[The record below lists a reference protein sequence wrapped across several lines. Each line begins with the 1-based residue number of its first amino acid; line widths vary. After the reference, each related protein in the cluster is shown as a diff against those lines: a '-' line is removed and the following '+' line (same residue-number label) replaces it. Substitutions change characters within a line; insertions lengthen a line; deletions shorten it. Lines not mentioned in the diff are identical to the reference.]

1 MRRPELILPRWAP
14 LSLLTAALWSIACTP
29 TQPAPDAKSEPDEA
43 RPPPAAEQTLDLWA
57 GVPPIEPGAGD
68 ITTELKPVAGPKP
81 PPSISERIELPFPPP
96 AAPSKQTQDQPPV
109 GPLQLLRTS
118 PIMKEPGLVGSV
130 TAVFNQPMIPL
141 ASIDDLKLERSPMSI
156 TPQPPGKFR
165 WLGTQMIAFE
175 PEGRMPFSTTY
186 TAAVEAGET
195 STNGAKFGKRVQ
207 WQFSTPVLAIEQS
220 QPSEWDTADLESIV
234 IVQFNQDIQ
243 RERLGAAAKLVG
255 RGSEVAVQVVD
266 PAAYGGL
273 PEPYRAQAL
282 ALRPERS
289 LVLRPASKLQADTQY
304 TLTIPAG
311 VYGEGPNPSKA
322 LAAKFRTFPPLTLS
336 APHCQERYS
345 WDCSPTGGVTLGAST
360 GVVDDPEL
368 ATRVRISP
376 AVPDLVVTG
385 DGGGIH
391 LTGKFQGLGTYTVEV
406 DPGVRDI
413 HGQTLQ
419 RPFKTT
425 FTLKPLEASMR
436 LDGVVRDPIVLE
448 PSHSGVLDLKVAGLR
463 EVEVRARGMDAKQL
477 REVLGEH
484 YYGDDWQPF
493 LSKGATE
500 TVRDV
505 SSSRIEAM
513 ILPQKVREMAT
524 MPGTLLLLGA
534 RSNQIDDDGY
544 KHRHQVRNIVE
555 VTRLGIS
562 AALDGD
568 SGVVMVTDLET
579 GEPLTGVAL
588 ALHSSESESPQWSGT
603 SDARGM
609 AEIKHGQ
616 ISGQPYLLARL
627 GGDLAYVPLQATVDD
642 SYSSW
647 QYDQSEATPQV
658 FFFTEREPHKLG
670 ETVHLS
676 GIVREETRGPKG
688 AVKPWRSDVECDY
701 VVTSPRGQEIL
712 TGKVKV
718 GALGT
723 FSVDLAIP
731 GGGDLGNYQFQLKF
745 PAGFFSGEQSF
756 WHGFAV
762 EAYRAPEFEVKV
774 EREAAATLVYGDT
787 LEAQVRASYLH
798 GAAMIGAKVSYTLR
812 RSDTT
817 FRPPGSEHEAF
828 SFGPTTQPWW
838 WRGHGDMWGDGD
850 MVGGMMGALLVK
862 QGAGDTDTSGAF
874 AVSHVLQPKET
885 QWGVKPEPEPEQPA
899 EPAPKGPPDPPSAST
914 YTLEAMV
921 TDQNR
926 QAIAGRQS
934 FVVHPADQYVGLR
947 SDRSVYKEGER
958 ARLEA
963 VVVDVAGKRL
973 SGRPIELALVR
984 SETRRTAV
992 EEQGR
997 WTYKYETID
1006 VPVGSCQL
1014 TSDVAPA
1021 SCDVA
1026 VDKAGSY
1033 VLRAEIKDEKG
1044 RRALTRHNLYVYGK
1058 DAVVWDQDQRRVDL
1072 VPDKRSYE
1080 PGEKATILLRSP
1092 FDRARGLAIIER
1104 EGIVEYRELVV
1115 EGGAATLDI
1124 PLTEDMIPGV
1134 EVAVLLVRGRIEV
1147 PGAPSGQD
1155 LGRPAVATGKVS
1167 LALATT
1173 AKKIDLTLK
1182 PDRSQIAPKET
1193 LKLEIQAR
1201 GPDGRG
1207 QKAAVAVMV
1216 VDEGVLSLL
1225 AYKTPD
1231 PLSFFHHSRTPGVS
1245 LFDLRQYLLARSED
1259 DLAQTQ
1265 GRPRRGSKD
1274 GKKADGRSKNVEGFG
1289 GGLGLVGTGRG
1300 GGGVSVQEPMTG
1312 TASAAPTLE
1321 MAEKKEMR
1329 GAVLGADADADESAA
1344 MLDPSMAMNQPISLR
1359 TLFATTAYFNPEV
1372 VVGPTGMATIEIPMP
1387 ENLTTFRIMAV
1398 AVDPDRPDH
1407 FGSAE
1412 AQVKVRKPIM
1422 LRPSLPR
1429 FANFGDRFQASVMV
1443 DNQTELPQALIV
1455 GTRGT
1460 NVVMSGET
1468 SKAIEIPAGQS
1479 QELRFPMAVDK
1490 VGTMRLQ
1497 FAALSNGG
1505 RDATEVSLPVL
1516 YPATRQ
1522 AFADYGVTDTSVLR
1536 ALKVPEG
1543 VLAAFGGLELSLSS
1557 TALNGLEDAVKYLV
1571 EYQYE
1576 CTEQLT
1582 SRLLP
1587 LFVLGPVLEQFPIAS
1602 VKDLAARQ
1610 QMGAEGLT
1618 RLASRQNY
1626 DGGFRFW
1633 DTPDRSWP
1641 YLSAWTTF
1649 ALLEGKKAGFK
1660 VDDQVIARALDYLEY
1675 FVANGEATPWGRY
1688 YDHAS
1693 RAFSL
1698 WLLSREK
1705 RGAQHFD
1712 LVYAKRN
1719 EIPLYSR
1726 ALLMSAAHAYGLEA
1740 PREALLKDFRAR
1752 VTETARTAHFAE
1764 RTSEADADGLQ
1775 LLMHSDVQTDAVAL
1789 MSLLEIAPE
1798 DPLLPKVIA
1807 GIMDDRDPQAGGRW
1821 GTTHA
1826 NAWALL
1832 AASRYFTVVEK
1843 QVPDYIARI
1852 WLDQSFA
1859 GEQTFKGRSMAVSEQ
1874 RVPMARLLA
1883 EPPKEVLIAKDGPG
1897 KLYYRL
1903 GLRYA
1908 PADLAVKAEQQG
1920 FTVSRSYEALAQ
1932 GGEKADPTSVRRN
1945 ADGSYEV
1952 KAGSLVR
1959 VNLTLVARDRANFVV
1974 VDDPL
1979 PAGFEGQNARFS
1991 TTLQD
1996 VSGGVV
2002 NQSVDLGGDSWSE
2015 KGWWF
2020 WRPWWSFSHTE
2031 MRDDRML
2038 LFANHLPAGVYTY
2051 SYTARA
2057 TTLGEFQLPPVH
2069 AEAMYTPELF
2079 GHSAS
2084 STVRVVE

>member
-29 TQPAPDAKSEPDEA
+29 TQPAPDVKSEPDGV
-43 RPPPAAEQTLDLWA
+43 RPPPSAGQALDLWA

-81 PPSISERIELPFPPP
+81 PPSISERVELPFPPP
-96 AAPSKQTQDQPPV
+96 APPSKQTQDQAPV

-186 TAAVEAGET
+186 TAAVAAGET
-195 STNGAKFGKRVQ
+195 STSGAKFGKRVQ
-207 WQFSTPVLAIEQS
+207 WQFSTPVLAIEHS
-220 QPSEWDTADLESIV
+220 QPSEWDIAELDSIV

-322 LAAKFRTFPPLTLS
+322 LAAKFRTYPPLTLS

-368 ATRVRISP
+368 PTRVRISP
-376 AVPDLVVTG
+376 EVPNLVVTG

-425 FTLKPLEASMR
+425 FTLKPLAASMR
-436 LDGVVRDPIVLE
+436 LEGVLRDPIVLE

-484 YYGDDWQPF
+484 HYGDDWQPF
-493 LSKGATE
+493 LGKSTTAK
-500 TVRDV
+500 VHDV
-505 SSSRIEAM
+505 SGSRIEAM
-513 ILPQKVREMAT
+513 ILPQKVREMAP
-524 MPGTLLLLGA
+524 MPGSLLLLGM

-544 KHRHQVRNIVE
+544 KHRHQLRNIVE

-568 SGVVMVTDLET
+568 SGVVLVTDLET

-588 ALHSSESESPQWSGT
+588 ALHSSESESPEWSGT

-616 ISGQPYLLARL
+616 IRGQPYLLARL
-627 GGDLAYVPLQATVDD
+627 DGDLAYVPLQATVDD

-647 QYDQSEATPQV
+647 QYDQSEATPQA
-658 FFFTEREPHKLG
+658 FFFTDREPHKLG
-670 ETVHLS
+670 ETVHMS

-688 AVKPWRSDVECDY
+688 GVRPWRSDVECDY

-718 GALGT
+718 GPLGT

-731 GGGDLGNYQFQLKF
+731 ADGDLGNYQFQLKF
-745 PAGFFSGEQSF
+745 PSGFFSNEQSF

-774 EREAAATLVYGDT
+774 LREAAATLVYGDT
-787 LEAQVRASYLH
+787 LEAEVRASYLH

-838 WRGHGDMWGDGD
+838 WRGHGDMWGGD
-850 MVGGMMGALLVK
+850 MDMRGGMGGGELLVK

-874 AVSHVLQPKET
+874 AVSHVLQAKET
-885 QWGVKPEPEPEQPA
+885 QWGVKPEPEQPA
-899 EPAPKGPPDPPSAST
+899 LPAPKGPPDPPSPST

-934 FVVHPADQYVGLR
+934 FVVHPADHYVGLR

-984 SETRRTAV
+984 SETRRSAV

-997 WTYKYETID
+997 WTYKYETVD
-1006 VPVGSCQL
+1006 VPVGTCQL
-1014 TSDVAPA
+1014 TSDVAPT
-1021 SCDVA
+1021 SCDIA

-1147 PGAPSGQD
+1147 PGAPPGQD

-1231 PLSFFHHSRTPGVS
+1231 PLSFFHHSRSPGVS
-1245 LFDLRQYLLARSED
+1245 LFDLRQYLLARRED
-1259 DLAQTQ
+1259 DLAQDQ
-1265 GRPRRGSKD
+1265 GRNRSGNKD
-1274 GKKADGRSKNVEGFG
+1274 GKKAPRGAMADGRNGESFG
-1289 GGLGLVGTGRG
+1289 ADGLGLVGTGRG
-1300 GGGVSVQEPMTG
+1300 GGGAGVGTIGLAVPTMAVPSEP
-1312 TASAAPTLE
+1312 APG
-1321 MAEKKEMR
+1321 MAERKMSRDRLETESQ
-1329 GAVLGADADADESAA
+1329 ESAA
-1344 MLDPSMAMNQPISLR
+1344 LLDPSVAMNQPISLR

-1490 VGTMRLQ
+1490 VGIMRLQ

-1516 YPATRQ
+1516 YPAVRQ

-1543 VLAAFGGLELSLSS
+1543 VLA
-1557 TALNGLEDAVKYLV
+1557 
-1571 EYQYE
+1571 
-1576 CTEQLT
+1576 
-1582 SRLLP
+1582 
-1587 LFVLGPVLEQFPIAS
+1587 
-1602 VKDLAARQ
+1602 
-1610 QMGAEGLT
+1610 
-1618 RLASRQNY
+1618 
-1626 DGGFRFW
+1626 
-1633 DTPDRSWP
+1633 
-1641 YLSAWTTF
+1641 
-1649 ALLEGKKAGFK
+1649 
-1660 VDDQVIARALDYLEY
+1660 
-1675 FVANGEATPWGRY
+1675 
-1688 YDHAS
+1688 
-1693 RAFSL
+1693 
-1698 WLLSREK
+1698 
-1705 RGAQHFD
+1705 
-1712 LVYAKRN
+1712 
-1719 EIPLYSR
+1719 
-1726 ALLMSAAHAYGLEA
+1726 
-1740 PREALLKDFRAR
+1740 
-1752 VTETARTAHFAE
+1752 
-1764 RTSEADADGLQ
+1764 
-1775 LLMHSDVQTDAVAL
+1775 
-1789 MSLLEIAPE
+1789 
-1798 DPLLPKVIA
+1798 
-1807 GIMDDRDPQAGGRW
+1807 
-1821 GTTHA
+1821 
-1826 NAWALL
+1826 
-1832 AASRYFTVVEK
+1832 
-1843 QVPDYIARI
+1843 
-1852 WLDQSFA
+1852 
-1859 GEQTFKGRSMAVSEQ
+1859 
-1874 RVPMARLLA
+1874 
-1883 EPPKEVLIAKDGPG
+1883 
-1897 KLYYRL
+1897 
-1903 GLRYA
+1903 
-1908 PADLAVKAEQQG
+1908 
-1920 FTVSRSYEALAQ
+1920 
-1932 GGEKADPTSVRRN
+1932 
-1945 ADGSYEV
+1945 
-1952 KAGSLVR
+1952 
-1959 VNLTLVARDRANFVV
+1959 
-1974 VDDPL
+1974 
-1979 PAGFEGQNARFS
+1979 
-1991 TTLQD
+1991 
-1996 VSGGVV
+1996 
-2002 NQSVDLGGDSWSE
+2002 
-2015 KGWWF
+2015 
-2020 WRPWWSFSHTE
+2020 
-2031 MRDDRML
+2031 
-2038 LFANHLPAGVYTY
+2038 
-2051 SYTARA
+2051 
-2057 TTLGEFQLPPVH
+2057 
-2069 AEAMYTPELF
+2069 
-2079 GHSAS
+2079 
-2084 STVRVVE
+2084 